1 MFPMYIFFA
10 PAAAQN
16 RSVFSFALVYRAP
29 LDKQKTLNVGAAA
42 AKIECFSFY
51 ACLQDASR
59 QAQNSKCWRG
69 CDNKFLLYAYIQ
81 DASRQ
86 AQNSKCWRAASA
98 KKLHFR
104 DIAEEIYI

>member
-1 MFPMYIFFA
+1 MTYFFYACGGQKFRVFSFMLVYMTHLGKHKTLNVGA
-10 PAAAQN
+10 PAAKY
-16 RSVFSFALVYRAP
+16 SVFRFMLVYRTH
-29 LDKQKTLNVGAAA
+29 LGKHKTLNVGAAA
-42 AKIECFSFY
+42 TTSFY
-51 ACLQDASR
+51 
-59 QAQNSKCWRG
+59 
-69 CDNKFLLYAYIQ
+69 FYAYIQ